1 MAHDL
6 LVTNGTLV
14 TFDEGARVLED
25 GAIWIREGVI
35 EEVGRAS
42 QVAPRH
48 RDEPTLD
55 ARRGVVLP
63 GLVNAHAHL
72 YAAFAR
78 GIALPGPPP
87 RDFAEVLER
96 LWWRLDRTLNEE
108 DVYYSAIV
116 GAIDSARQGTTTLF
130 DHHASPSSCPGSLS
144 LVRKAL
150 DEVGLRGVLA
160 YEVSDRD
167 GKGSDGI
174 AENVRFIESCRAR
187 SDPRFAGLIGLHA
200 SFTIGDATLAAARE
214 AGDAL
219 GVGFHV
225 HVAEDPVDSERTR
238 ARHGRGAVARLAEAG
253 ILREGTIAAHCI
265 HLEAGDRKLL
275 ADTKATVAHCP
286 QSNTNNAVGTADI
299 LGLLGDG
306 IPVCLGTD
314 GFTMSVPHEMQV
326 GSIVHRLARRDP
338 SAAWGEMLSIATRAN
353 PAVAGRHL
361 PGWFG
366 ALAPGHHGDL
376 AVFRYEPPTPLRAE
390 TLLGHLLFGLAR
402 APVSATVVAG
412 RVIQRDGEI
421 AGIDTAAYLA
431 RAREHAESFWK
442 RFADA

>member
-14 TFDEGARVLED
+14 TFDGGGRVVEG
-25 GAIWIREGVI
+25 GALWIREGVI
-35 EEVGRAS
+35 EEVGRAA
-42 QVAPRH
+42 QIAPRH

-55 ARRGVVLP
+55 ARGGVVLP

-87 RDFAEVLER
+87 RNFAEVLER
-96 LWWRLDRTLNEE
+96 LWWRLDRTLTEE
-108 DVYYSAIV
+108 DVYYSALV
-116 GAIDSARQGTTTLF
+116 GAIDSAKQGTTTIV
-130 DHHASPSSCPGSLS
+130 DHHASPAACPGSLS

-167 GKGSDGI
+167 GKGEEGI
-174 AENVRFIESCRAR
+174 EENVRFIEACRAR
-187 SDPRFAGLIGLHA
+187 SDARFAGLIGLHA
-200 SFTIGDATLAAARE
+200 SFTVGDATLAAARA

-238 ARHGRGAVARLAEAG
+238 ARHGVGAVARLAEAG

-265 HLEAGDRKLL
+265 HLEDGDRAIL
-275 ADTKATVAHCP
+275 ARSGATVAHCP
-286 QSNTNNAVGTADI
+286 QSNTNNAVGTADL
-299 LGLLGDG
+299 LGLLRDG

-314 GFTMSVPHEMQV
+314 GFTMSVLHEMQV

-338 SAAWGEMLSIATRAN
+338 SAAWGEMLGLATRAN
-353 PAVAGRHL
+353 PAVAARCL
-361 PGWFG
+361 PGRFG

-376 AVFRYEPPTPLRAE
+376 AVFRYDPPTPLRAE
-390 TLLGHLLFGLAR
+390 TTLAHLLFGLSR

-421 AGIDTAAYLA
+421 SGIDEPGLLA
-431 RAREHAESFWK
+431 RARDHAESFWK
-442 RFADA
+442 RFANG